1 MVTTNSSPSLE
12 DWRELYRSAIEFKEL
27 APWDWMSDTDLFGV
41 QNPEDSD
48 TGYCCVL
55 GGCGEFFGL
64 AVYLGTEGLN
74 AYLDLQSGRIGIK
87 NDPFEVLLSKK
98 CLVMSFENKSQLSK
112 EDLRVI
118 KKLGLVFKGKHAW
131 PQFRWYEPGYYPWYL
146 NRDHVIFLSLCLNQA
161 MDVARRVRKEP
172 DLLVP
177 QHDILYFVRVPTKQD
192 NNIEWIDV
200 WLKPVE
206 LQKIVRVTYEFD
218 TAQLK
223 DIETTASRT
232 DMEWEMDA
240 FFVSMCVRE
249 KDERPHY
256 PLAFL
261 CVDRASDFILNVHL
275 THHAR
280 YERDFIDYFVNIIK
294 EHKILP
300 KRILVKKQELG
311 TYLEPLLEKFSIEL
325 NLVTKFAA
333 LDKARRSLSQELTK
347 GEKYV

>member
-1 MVTTNSSPSLE
+1 MNTPSIEEWKKVYKL
-12 DWRELYRSAIEFKEL
+12 AMEFKEMG
-27 APWDWMSDTDLFGV
+27 AWNWMSDSEVFGV
-41 QNPEDSD
+41 QNPASGEI
-48 TGYCCVL
+48 GYCCVL
-55 GGCGEFFGL
+55 GGAAEFFGL

-87 NDPFEVLLSKK
+87 NDLFEVLLSKK

-112 EDLRVI
+112 EDLAGI
-118 KKLGLVFKGKHAW
+118 KKMGLSFKGRYAW

-146 NRDHVIFLSLCLNQA
+146 NRDQVIFLSLCLNQA
-161 MDVARRVRKEP
+161 KDVAPRVRKEP
-172 DLLVP
+172 DLLIR
-177 QHDILYFVRVPTKQD
+177 QHGDLYFVRLPRQQD
-192 NNIEWIDV
+192 NNIEWTDA

-206 LQKIVRVTYEFD
+206 LQKIVRVTYDFD

-232 DMEWEMDA
+232 DMEWEIDA
-240 FFVSMCVRE
+240 FFVPMCVRE
-249 KDERPHY
+249 KDEKPHY

-261 CVDRASDFILNVHL
+261 CVDRTSDFILSVHL
-275 THHAR
+275 AHHAR

-300 KRILVKKQELG
+300 KKILIKKQELG

-325 NLVTKFAA
+325 NLVTKFAV